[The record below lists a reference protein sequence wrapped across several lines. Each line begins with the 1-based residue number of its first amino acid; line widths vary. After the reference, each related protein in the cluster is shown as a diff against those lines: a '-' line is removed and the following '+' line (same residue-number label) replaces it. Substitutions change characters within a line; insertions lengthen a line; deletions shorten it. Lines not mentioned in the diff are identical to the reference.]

1 MPPNPFT
8 KLADQ
13 NQHEQHLLFALS
25 QSDECAFAEIY
36 KTYWKLLHD
45 TAYKRLGDED
55 QAKDV
60 VQDIF
65 VKLWDQRETLAID
78 NLKAYLQTAARYQVY
93 NLIAREKV
101 NDTYFKY
108 LASFETSLGAADQH
122 VLYSELQERF
132 GAILNKM
139 PVKRREVFELRY
151 EEGLSTHDIAE
162 KLNIT
167 QKTVQNQL
175 IKAVDSIKEALLM
188 LFLLLAFLFR

>member
-1 MPPNPFT
+1 MLTIKFYRM
-8 KLADQ
+8 ADQ
-13 NQHEQHLLFALS
+13 NQHEQDLLFALS
-25 QSDECAFAEIY
+25 QGNEHAFAEIY
-36 KTYWKLLHD
+36 KTYWKLLHS
-45 TAYKRLGDED
+45 TAFKRLGDED

-65 VKLWDQRETLAID
+65 VKLWDQRGSLAID

-93 NLIAREKV
+93 NLIARDKV

-108 LASFETSLGAADQH
+108 LASFETSLGAADQN

-132 GAILNKM
+132 GSILSRM
-139 PVKRREVFELRY
+139 PAKRREVFALRY
-151 EEGLSTHDIAE
+151 DDGLSTHDIAE

-175 IKAVDSIKEALLM
+175 LKAVDSIKEALFL
-188 LFLLLAFLFR
+188 LVLLLAFLFK

>member
-1 MPPNPFT
+1 M
-8 KLADQ
+8 ADTI
-13 NQHEQHLLFALS
+13 QHEQHLLYALS

-93 NLIAREKV
+93 NLIAKQKV

-108 LASFETSLGAADQH
+108 LSSFETSFASADQN
-122 VLYSELQERF
+122 VIYSELQDKF
-132 GAILNKM
+132 GSVLNKM
-139 PVKRREVFELRY
+139 PVKRREVFDLRY
-151 EEGLSTHDIAE
+151 EEGLTTQAIAD
-162 KLNIT
+162 KLQIT

-175 IKAVDSIKEALLM
+175 IKAVDTIKEALLM
-188 LFLLLAFLFR
+188 LLVLIGFLLR